1 MLCVVPHMRRAKKT
15 LKTLHS
21 LQPRTDARMHVI
33 SAVANIGVFPE
44 FALGKTA
51 CESQRAERTRPK
63 QYQKLVLGCSLPGY
77 PLISHLGWLQDAGID
92 CHVGG
97 EVLR

>member
-1 MLCVVPHMRRAKKT
+1 MLCVVPQKT

-21 LQPRTDARMHVI
+21 LQPRMDARMHVI

-63 QYQKLVLGCSLPGY
+63 QYQKVGTWLFPAQLSLD
-77 PLISHLGWLQDAGID
+77 ISPWMASTHRDRLPCRG
-92 CHVGG
+92 
-97 EVLR
+97 